1 MLKFAKYD
9 TNDNSQGKTIIFY
22 NENFSHIIS
31 DLHENY
37 TFFLKIQTSMTSKAN
52 FNISYRRQYLNLTLK
67 FLYYL
72 ARDLSRTQTR
82 FYYVQKVSLS

>member
-9 TNDNSQGKTIIFY
+9 NDNSQGKTSIFY

-37 TFFLKIQTSMTSKAN
+37 TFFPKNS
-52 FNISYRRQYLNLTLK
+52 NINDMWS
-67 FLYYL
+67 
-72 ARDLSRTQTR
+72 
-82 FYYVQKVSLS
+82 